1 MRCFGQD
8 HFWLQLSVTKSSLR
22 ASNSALLSHD
32 DHTCPLSAPIS
43 KMVRSAKTHSHV
55 DASQTL
61 SKQTPSQLRLHPSVA
76 QFASPQKGASKH
88 SQPAETHLMATHW
101 RHQIGAYTPEI
112 RTGAASCANHWKPG
126 SHRDTP
132 TKSCRSIDRV
142 DQSSQDVDLPP
153 CAHSAK

>member
-1 MRCFGQD
+1 MDVRSVFDNVPSAGKDVRCFGQD

-32 DHTCPLSAPIS
+32 DHTCPLSAPIP
-43 KMVRSAKTHSHV
+43 KMVRSAKTHGQV

-61 SKQTPSQLRLHPSVA
+61 SKQTPSQLRPHPSVA

-112 RTGAASCANHWKPG
+112 MTGAASCANHWETWF
-126 SHRDTP
+126 TP
-132 TKSCRSIDRV
+132 RHPYQV
-142 DQSSQDVDLPP
+142 M
-153 CAHSAK
+153 